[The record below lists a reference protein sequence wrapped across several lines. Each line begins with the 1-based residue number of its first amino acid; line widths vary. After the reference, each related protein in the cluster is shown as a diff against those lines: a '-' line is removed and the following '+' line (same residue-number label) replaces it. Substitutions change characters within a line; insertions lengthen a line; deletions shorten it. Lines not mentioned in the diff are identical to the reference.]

1 MTFSDS
7 DWTRDLPRR
16 PRLPPA
22 QARALV
28 LAVTIAL
35 SCVAVALVAFGV
47 EQWLDA
53 NARAQA
59 LLSVGKAASAPVAP
73 AAVSMSS
80 IASAPTASTPPAA
93 ASAPRTEEEVDLQQM
108 AALEAEMKQRA
119 RDAAEQAALEAT
131 RRKERAW
138 ERWYQRPAFCNENP
152 TAAQMVHCA
161 NHHIRARKEFEERY
175 MAGRL

>member
-53 NARAQA
+53 NARAQRGPRRC
-59 LLSVGKAASAPVAP
+59 SAA
-73 AAVSMSS
+73 
-80 IASAPTASTPPAA
+80 
-93 ASAPRTEEEVDLQQM
+93 
-108 AALEAEMKQRA
+108 RA
-119 RDAAEQAALEAT
+119 G
-131 RRKERAW
+131 
-138 ERWYQRPAFCNENP
+138 RPARSQ
-152 TAAQMVHCA
+152 A
-161 NHHIRARKEFEERY
+161 IR
-175 MAGRL
+175 